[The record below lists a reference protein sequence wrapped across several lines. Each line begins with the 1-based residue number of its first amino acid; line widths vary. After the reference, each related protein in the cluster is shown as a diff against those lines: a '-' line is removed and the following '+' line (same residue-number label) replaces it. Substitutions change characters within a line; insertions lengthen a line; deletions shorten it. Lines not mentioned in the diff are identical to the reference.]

1 MSQKVKVVTIEE
13 FQKKEPKIFRRI
25 YAGEKNGNIRFC
37 KADRYK
43 TAVLW
48 NVF

>member
-25 YAGEKNGNIRFC
+25 LCRREKR
-37 KADRYK
+37 KYP
-43 TAVLW
+43 LL
-48 NVF
+48 